1 MEKVVVLNDAAADI
15 ELGRD
20 FYENLD
26 PGAGDYFT
34 KSILSDLDKLSKLS
48 GIHPVVFGYYRML
61 ATKFPFAIYYRTNE
75 KRTEVVAV
83 LDLRRS
89 PILNYTELKER

>member
-1 MEKVVVLNDAAADI
+1 MKKVVVLNDAAADI

-34 KSILSDLDKLSKLS
+34 ESILSDLDKLSKIS
-48 GIHPVVFGYYRML
+48 GVHPVIFGYHRML
-61 ATKFPFAIYYRTNE
+61 AAKFPFAIYYRTNK
-75 KRTEVVAV
+75 KRTEVVVV
-83 LDLRRS
+83 LDLRRN
-89 PILNYTELKER
+89 PILNYTELSER